1 MNIELIKEDDWY
13 RNTLFWTPDT
23 FLRQFRLFFPLICDV
38 WKRTEH
44 VVVEGPS
51 KGGLALANHDEHILD
66 KSQQANKYGALGG
79 SGTHSVLFSVS
90 CCNF

>member
-1 MNIELIKEDDWY
+1 MKAGEDIHVMSLKEDQKYRTHHTSMNIELIKEDDWY

-51 KGGLALANHDEHILD
+51 KGGAGFG
-66 KSQQANKYGALGG
+66 KP
-79 SGTHSVLFSVS
+79 
-90 CCNF
+90 